1 MARPKLVA
9 DAGMDTHILF
19 TRVGLNRLKR
29 RISELVQENKAERNN
44 FKARTILRF
53 DVDRTNKGWLQEQ
66 YPTSRLARSRFR
78 SSWCRFPPGLLR
90 LPSL

>member
-19 TRVGLNRLKR
+19 TRVGLDRLKR

-44 FKARTILRF
+44 FKARTMLCLVLNVLRR
-53 DVDRTNKGWLQEQ
+53 DGSLEH
-66 YPTSRLARSRFR
+66 YPPPRLDRSRF
-78 SSWCRFPPGLLR
+78 PE
-90 LPSL
+90 SLFSFSPRPTF

>member
-19 TRVGLNRLKR
+19 TRVGLDRLKQ

-44 FKARTILRF
+44 FKASKML
-53 DVDRTNKGWLQEQ
+53 DVG
-66 YPTSRLARSRFR
+66 
-78 SSWCRFPPGLLR
+78 CVHPPASYSTAFSAGNI
-90 LPSL
+90 

>member
-19 TRVGLNRLKR
+19 TRVGLDRLKR

-44 FKARTILRF
+44 FKARMTLVRAHF
-53 DVDRTNKGWLQEQ
+53 FVVFALVKKDG
-66 YPTSRLARSRFR
+66 S
-78 SSWCRFPPGLLR
+78 
-90 LPSL
+90 